1 MLNIENF
8 VNNCDYEIVFR
19 NKITKE
25 EIISK
30 NIERKDVIMF
40 FIMIFLII
48 VTFSL
53 VIIVLDNKKNKS
65 EIYKSNKNYGYSK
78 KQFMTNNEFYFYKI
92 FKEIAIENN
101 LTIQPQVNLASIINK
116 KDAKYRSELFRN
128 IDFAFFSQDYK
139 ELLLLIEINDNTH
152 KQSKRKERDK
162 KVKNICELAKIK
174 LINFYTDKPNEKEYV
189 KNRILKEIKQDYIN
203 KIKS

>member
-78 KQFMTNNEFYFYKI
+78 K
-92 FKEIAIENN
+92 
-101 LTIQPQVNLASIINK
+101 TI
-116 KDAKYRSELFRN
+116 Y
-128 IDFAFFSQDYK
+128 
-139 ELLLLIEINDNTH
+139 
-152 KQSKRKERDK
+152 DK
-162 KVKNICELAKIK
+162 
-174 LINFYTDKPNEKEYV
+174 
-189 KNRILKEIKQDYIN
+189 
-203 KIKS
+203 